1 MHKKKIYY
9 VDGTFVEADK
19 AVIPVDDLAVLRG
32 LGVCDLMRTF
42 NGVPYF
48 LQEHIARL
56 ETSAVKIGLTLP
68 WSGKDIQEIILET
81 LKQNRGMGD
90 ANIRVIITGGS
101 STDFMTPEGPP
112 RLIVLVTQ
120 IPSIPPTWYTQGI
133 KVITTLSER
142 SIPGAKSISY
152 LAATLAL
159 KKARE
164 QNAMEALLMDRDG
177 YIPEGTTSNLFAFIE
192 KTLVTA
198 DTGVLKGI
206 TRSVILS
213 LAEKRF
219 PIEFRTL
226 HMDELLKAREVFISG
241 TNKGI
246 VPVIQ
251 INDTMVGDGKPGKNT
266 QTIIK
271 AMENH
276 QSGFKQLAHSMDT

>member
-1 MHKKKIYY
+1 MHKKNIYY
-9 VDGTFVEADK
+9 VDGNFVEADK
-19 AVIPVDDLAVLRG
+19 AVIPVDDLAILRG

-42 NGVPYF
+42 NGVPYC
-48 LQEHIARL
+48 LQEHITRL
-56 ETSAVKIGLTLP
+56 EISAEKIGLTLP
-68 WSGKDIQEIILET
+68 WSDKNIKEIILET
-81 LKQNRGMGD
+81 LERNCGMGD

-101 STDFMTPEGPP
+101 STDFMTPEGKP

-152 LAATLAL
+152 IAATLAL

-177 YIPEGTTSNLFAFIE
+177 YIPEGTTSNLFAFIGN
-192 KTLVTA
+192 TLVTA

-213 LAEKRF
+213 LAEKCF
-219 PIEFRTL
+219 SIEFRTL
-226 HMDELLKAREVFISG
+226 HLDELLKAGEVFISG

-246 VPVIQ
+246 VPVVK
-251 INDTMVGDGKPGKNT
+251 INDAVVGDGKPGKNT
-266 QTIIK
+266 RTIIK
-271 AMENH
+271 AMESH
-276 QSGFKQLAHSMDT
+276 QSGFKQLAHPMYA